1 MSKLQRTHFA
11 FVHAHSRAHSALARV
26 VPPSQGPWP
35 GHEVSCFLRE
45 SPFALIHA
53 RSLRGRVHIFF
64 LSVWNVHELICRI
77 FGFALPSALD
87 AQSAFVPRASSV
99 FFLPSGS
106 TLVTRLQ
113 CAHPFLLLF
122 PIKHPQP
129 APLNLLNSLEYLRG
143 RLRRLR
149 LSFWKASGVY
159 ILADS
164 FFFPVYPRTHKYSAL
179 WETRFFPPRVF
190 RNGCKLNCPHAY
202 FVFILS
208 MRRVFFPHS
217 SCVFCFC
224 CCFVLSRST
233 PVNEWGDTQCLL
245 SISPPG
251 RYEALWTVIVLT
263 FYHKLDLVQFA
274 TVN

>member
-26 VPPSQGPWP
+26 IPSSQGPWP
-35 GHEVSCFLRE
+35 VHEASCFLRE
-45 SPFALIHA
+45 SPFALT
-53 RSLRGRVHIFF
+53 RGRVHIF
-64 LSVWNVHELICRI
+64 LLAWNVHEMICRLL
-77 FGFALPSALD
+77 GFAFPSALD

-113 CAHPFLLLF
+113 CAHAFFLF

-129 APLNLLNSLEYLRG
+129 APLNLLNSLEYLRV

-149 LSFWKASGVY
+149 LPFWKASGMY
-159 ILADS
+159 ILADL
-164 FFFPVYPRTHKYSAL
+164 FLFPVYPRTHKYSAL
-179 WETRFFPPRVF
+179 WETRFFPLRVF
-190 RNGCKLNCPHAY
+190 GTGCKLICPHAY
-202 FVFILS
+202 FIFILS

-224 CCFVLSRST
+224 CCFALSRSA
-233 PVNEWGDTQCLL
+233 PVNEWGDTQRLL
-245 SISPPG
+245 FIGPPG
-251 RYEALWTVIVLT
+251 RYKAL
-263 FYHKLDLVQFA
+263 
-274 TVN
+274 